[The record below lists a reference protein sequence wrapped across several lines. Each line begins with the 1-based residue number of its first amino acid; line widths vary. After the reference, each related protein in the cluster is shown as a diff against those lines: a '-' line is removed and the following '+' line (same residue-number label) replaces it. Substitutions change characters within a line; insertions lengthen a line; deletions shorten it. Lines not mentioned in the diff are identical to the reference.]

1 MYMEIFMYN
10 IAGHIAYIKKI
21 TIFSNGPTGHQCV
34 YYLPIVVAL
43 RIVAAV
49 IMPIEEIASSQPLLP
64 PLQLLQLDFGK
75 PAEIEK

>member
-1 MYMEIFMYN
+1 MALVEYV
-10 IAGHIAYIKKI
+10 
-21 TIFSNGPTGHQCV
+21 SLQWV

-64 PLQLLQLDFGK
+64 QLRLLQLDFGK
-75 PAEIEK
+75 PAKIEK

>member
-1 MYMEIFMYN
+1 MALLEYV
-10 IAGHIAYIKKI
+10 
-21 TIFSNGPTGHQCV
+21 SLQWV

-64 PLQLLQLDFGK
+64 PLRLLQLDSGK
-75 PAEIEK
+75 PAEMKKNMRSSKKESPYPGK